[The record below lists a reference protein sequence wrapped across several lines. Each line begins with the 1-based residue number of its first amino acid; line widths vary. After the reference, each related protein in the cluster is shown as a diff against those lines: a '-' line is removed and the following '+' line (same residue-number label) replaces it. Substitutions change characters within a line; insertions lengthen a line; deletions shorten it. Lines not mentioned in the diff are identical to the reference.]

1 MPLLIQLILYLLRM
15 LITPF
20 LALVLVFE
28 EWGWEPLAAAM
39 AKLSK
44 LSVWAWM
51 ERQVA
56 SLPRWPALLV
66 LGVPMLLLLP
76 VKLLALYLLGH
87 GHIALSVAIL
97 VGAKVAGTA
106 IVARLFQLTQPALMQ
121 FGWFARWYPRWKTW
135 KDGVLHRVRQSL
147 AWRAVRR
154 LKAGTKRTVRHWR
167 SGRRQTAAQLIQMLL
182 YL

>member
-1 MPLLIQLILYLLRM
+1 MPLLIQFILYLLRM

-56 SLPRWPALLV
+56 SLPRWPALLL
-66 LGVPMLLLLP
+66 LGAPMLALLP

-87 GHIALSVAIL
+87 GHILLSVAIL
-97 VGAKVAGTA
+97 VGSKIAGTA
-106 IVARLFQLTQPALMQ
+106 IVARLFQLTQPALLQ
-121 FGWFARWYPRWKTW
+121 FGWFAHWYPRWKTW
-135 KDGVLHRVRQSL
+135 KDGVLDKVRQSL

-154 LKAGTKRTVRHWR
+154 IKAGAKRTARRWWSVVRQRR
-167 SGRRQTAAQLIQMLL
+167 S
-182 YL
+182 

>member
-28 EWGWEPLAAAM
+28 EWGWEPLSAAL

-44 LSVWAWM
+44 LRVWAWI
-51 ERQVA
+51 EQRIA
-56 SLPRWPALLV
+56 SLPRWAALLV
-66 LGVPMLLLLP
+66 LGVPMLALLP

-87 GHIALSVAIL
+87 GHILLSVAIL
-97 VGAKVAGTA
+97 VGSKLAGTTV
-106 IVARLFQLTQPALMQ
+106 VARLFQLTQPTLMQ

-167 SGRRQTAAQLIQMLL
+167 SGRRHLS
-182 YL
+182 

>member
-1 MPLLIQLILYLLRM
+1 MPLFFQIFLQFLLYLLRA

-39 AKLSK
+39 ARLSR
-44 LSVWAWM
+44 LRVWAWI
-51 ERQVA
+51 EHHITR
-56 SLPRWPALLV
+56 LPRWGALLV
-66 LGVPMLLLLP
+66 LGVPMLALLP

-87 GHIALSVAIL
+87 GHVVLSLSIL
-97 VGAKVAGTA
+97 VGAKIAGTA

-135 KDGVLHRVRQSL
+135 KDGVLDRVRQSL
-147 AWRAVRR
+147 MWRAVRR
-154 LKAGTKRTVRHWR
+154 AKAGAKRMARRWWAVVR
-167 SGRRQTAAQLIQMLL
+167 RRR
-182 YL
+182 

>member
-87 GHIALSVAIL
+87 GHILLSVAIL
-97 VGAKVAGTA
+97 VGSKLAGTTV
-106 IVARLFQLTQPALMQ
+106 VARLFQLTQPTLMQ

-135 KDGVLHRVRQSL
+135 KDGVVLHRVRQSL

-154 LKAGTKRTVRHWR
+154 LKAGTKRTVRRWR
-167 SGRRQTAAQLIQMLL
+167 SGRRQRS
-182 YL
+182 

>member
-28 EWGWEPLAAAM
+28 EWGWEPLSAAM
-39 AKLSK
+39 ARLSK
-44 LSVWAWM
+44 LRVWAWI
-51 ERQVA
+51 EQRIA
-56 SLPRWPALLV
+56 SLPRWAALLV
-66 LGVPMLLLLP
+66 LGVPMLALLP

-87 GHIALSVAIL
+87 GHILLSVAIL
-97 VGAKVAGTA
+97 VGSKLAGTA

-121 FGWFARWYPRWKTW
+121 FAWFARWYPRWKTW

-154 LKAGTKRTVRHWR
+154 LKAGAKRIVRRWR
-167 SGRRQTAAQLIQMLL
+167 SGRRQHR
-182 YL
+182 